1 MGPRFTAPAPASVAR
16 EDLPLPNPYIA
27 PGTPTEV
34 RLEEIWRTVLMMD
47 RVGVA
52 DRYRDLG
59 GDSFSATVIFT
70 MIEETF
76 GANLPLASLAD
87 APTIA
92 ELARRIDLAK
102 RDGTPR
108 SG

>member
-1 MGPRFTAPAPASVAR
+1 MGPRFIAPAPATVAR
-16 EDLPLPNPYIA
+16 ADLPLPNPYIA
-27 PGTPTEV
+27 PGTRTEV
-34 RLEEIWRTVLMMD
+34 RLEKIWRTVLMMD
-47 RVGVA
+47 RIGVA

-92 ELARRIDLAK
+92 ELARRIDLAE
-102 RDGTPR
+102 RGEAPG